1 MMHWLHLCLG
11 EDSMVQEPQA
21 RLLRILQALVFECI
35 PELQAR
41 LLKIIQALIF
51 LCFQG
56 KIREEETLSW
66 KRPKAQ
72 IQH

>member
-11 EDSMVQEPQA
+11 EDSMVQELQA

-51 LCFQG
+51 ECFQG
-56 KIREEETLSW
+56 KI
-66 KRPKAQ
+66 
-72 IQH
+72 